1 MIRNFSYLN
10 CIINPLRQINFIEI
24 QNENYQLPS
33 ERTKEAM
40 GGEENMIKARQENA
54 QAIKEENVDCS
65 YLPRPAICEVGS
77 TTLDPVTGKQLP
89 KY

>member
-1 MIRNFSYLN
+1 
-10 CIINPLRQINFIEI
+10 
-24 QNENYQLPS
+24 
-33 ERTKEAM
+33 
-40 GGEENMIKARQENA
+40 MIKARLEQT

-77 TTLDPVTGKQLP
+77 TSKDPLTGKELP

>member
-1 MIRNFSYLN
+1 MENLPF
-10 CIINPLRQINFIEI
+10 

-54 QAIKEENVDCS
+54 QAIKEENVDLAI
-65 YLPRPAICEVGS
+65 YLDRPYVR
-77 TTLDPVTGKQLP
+77 
-89 KY
+89 